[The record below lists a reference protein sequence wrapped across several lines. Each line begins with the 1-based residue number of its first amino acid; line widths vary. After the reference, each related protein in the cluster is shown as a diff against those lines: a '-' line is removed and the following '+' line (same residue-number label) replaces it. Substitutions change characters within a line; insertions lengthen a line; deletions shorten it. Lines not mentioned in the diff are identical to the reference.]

1 MSIKIIL
8 ADDHKL
14 FRDGL
19 FSLLDK
25 HPGFEVLAQAADGRE
40 ALELVRELLPNI
52 LVIDIA
58 MPGMNGIE
66 ATKRIK
72 NEYPN
77 IKIIALSMHSDRQ
90 YIEGM
95 LKAGASGYLLKD
107 CAFEELI
114 NAIRTVVENHIYLSP
129 KISDIV
135 VSDYIQSSSENVI
148 FSSLTLRE
156 REVLQ
161 LLAEGVC
168 TKDIASKLC
177 VSVKTIETHRHN
189 IMSKLNLYSV
199 AQLTKYAIRSGMTSL
214 EH

>member
-8 ADDHKL
+8 VDDHKL

-25 HPGFEVLAQAADGRE
+25 HPGFEVIAQASDGRT
-40 ALELVRELLPNI
+40 ALKLLEEMSPNVM
-52 LVIDIA
+52 VIDIA

-66 ATKRIK
+66 AAKRIK
-72 NEYPN
+72 NEYPDV
-77 IKIIALSMHSDRQ
+77 KIIALSMHSDRQ

-114 NAIRTVVENHIYLSP
+114 SAIRTVVENHIYLSA

-135 VSDYIQSSSENVI
+135 VSDYIQSSSNNVT
-148 FSSLTLRE
+148 FSSLTSRE

-161 LLAEGVC
+161 LLAEGVG

-189 IMSKLNLYSV
+189 IMNKLNLYSV
-199 AQLTKYAIRSGMTSL
+199 AKLTKYAIRSGMTSL